1 VSAVVFE
8 SLTVTL
14 DGHPALRE
22 VDAAIGEQEWVALI
36 GPNGAGKSTL
46 LRAVAG
52 LVSHR
57 GELAIA
63 GRRAAALRQHE
74 RARHVALV
82 PQAPQLPAAMAVAE
96 YVLLGR
102 TPYVGYLGSESRR
115 DLEAVDRTLAR
126 LDLTQLAHRRL
137 GSLSGGERQRAVLAR
152 ALAQEAPLLLLDEPT
167 ASLDVGRQQQVLE
180 LVDTLRETQG
190 LTVLTAM
197 HDLNLAARYAD
208 RLLFLADG
216 RLVAEGSAEE
226 VLSEELIAA
235 HYEATVRVLVEDGL
249 GVTVV
254 PARPIPARP
263 APEPVVP

>member
-1 VSAVVFE
+1 VSALVLD
-8 SLTVTL
+8 SLSVTL
-14 DGHPALRE
+14 DGQSVLRA
-22 VDAAIGEQEWVALI
+22 VGASIREQEWVALI

-46 LRAVAG
+46 LRAIAG
-52 LVSHR
+52 LVPYQ
-57 GELAIA
+57 GEIA
-63 GRRAAALRQHE
+63 VLERRASALRRHE
-74 RARHVALV
+74 RARRVAFV
-82 PQAPQLPAAMAVAE
+82 PQTPLLPAEMTVAE

-102 TPYVGYLGSESRR
+102 TPYVGYLGTERQADR
-115 DLEAVDRTLAR
+115 EAVDETLAR
-126 LDLTQLAHRRL
+126 LDLIRFARRRL

-180 LVDTLRETQG
+180 LVDTLRDTQG

-208 RLLFLADG
+208 RLLFLAEG
-216 RLVAEGSAEE
+216 RLVAEGSAAE

-235 HYEATVRVLVEDGL
+235 HYQATVRVLVEDGL

-254 PARPIPARP
+254 PARPAP
-263 APEPVVP
+263 APEPEPVAP

>member
-1 VSAVVFE
+1 MSALAFD
-8 SLTVTL
+8 SLSVTL
-14 DGHPALRE
+14 DGHPALRGIG
-22 VDAAIGEQEWVALI
+22 AAVEEGEWVALI

-46 LRAVAG
+46 LRAIAG
-52 LVSHR
+52 LVRHR
-57 GELAIA
+57 GELGIA
-63 GRRAAALRQHE
+63 GRRAAALRQQE
-74 RARHVALV
+74 RARHVAFV
-82 PQAPQLPAAMAVAE
+82 PQAPLLPAEMAVAE

-115 DLEAVDRTLAR
+115 DLEAVERTLAR
-126 LDLTQLAHRRL
+126 LDLTAFARRRL

-180 LVDTLRETQG
+180 LVDVLRTEQG

-208 RLLFLADG
+208 RLLFLAGG
-216 RLVAEGSAEE
+216 RLVAEGSAAD
-226 VLSEELIAA
+226 VLSEELIAL
-235 HYEATVRVLVEDGL
+235 HYGATVRVLDEDGL

-254 PARPIPARP
+254 PTRPSLVR
-263 APEPVVP
+263 